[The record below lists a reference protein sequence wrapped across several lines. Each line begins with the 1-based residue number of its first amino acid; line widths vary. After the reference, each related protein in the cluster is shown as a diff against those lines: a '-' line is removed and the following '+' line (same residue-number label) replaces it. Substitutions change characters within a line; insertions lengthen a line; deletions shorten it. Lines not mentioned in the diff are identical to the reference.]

1 MARKSNYFND
11 HPCFG
16 IGDIERYS
24 KDKKTIADNNVMQV
38 LTKMQSAFKWKGLP
52 DTIPAKW
59 LEFQLDTNGWCFFT
73 KVKDEYYTF
82 TGGLGGE
89 PDAYYQPTICTI
101 ANPALNFSGELEIG
115 KDGVLISNDTYRRG
129 VIPVIGKY
137 AGLLAENTITI
148 RIADIMSRLTNIM
161 SAADDDTIESAK
173 EYLRQIE
180 EGNLGVI
187 EESPFLEDLK
197 VQAAATTGN
206 TRLTDLIEMEQYL
219 KASLYNEL
227 GLQANY
233 NMKRESINSSEAQ
246 LGDDVLQPMI
256 DNMLAMR
263 QNACE
268 EINKMYGL
276 EISVELDSAWKDNE
290 ETRGA
295 ELEAIEAEGEGNGN
309 SQQSDDDN
317 SVPGTGD
324 SNGTEEDK
332 DGQVVDGPDGN

>member
-1 MARKSNYFND
+1 MAKNNYFND

-16 IGDIERYS
+16 IGDIEKFS

-38 LTKMQSAFKWKGLP
+38 LTKMQSAFKWYGLP
-52 DTIPAKW
+52 ETIPQKW
-59 LEFQLDTNGWCFFT
+59 LEFQLDSNGWCFFT
-73 KVKDEYYTF
+73 KVNGDYYTF

-89 PDAYYQPTICTI
+89 PDVYYQPTICTVSS
-101 ANPALNFSGELEIG
+101 PALNFSAELKIGE
-115 KDGVLISNDTYRRG
+115 DGILISSDTYRRG
-129 VIPVIGKY
+129 IIPVIGKY
-137 AGLLAENTITI
+137 SGLLAENTITI

-180 EGNLGVI
+180 DGNLGVI

-197 VQAAATTGN
+197 VQAAANSGN

-246 LGDDVLQPMI
+246 LGDDVLQPLI
-256 DNMLAMR
+256 DNMLEMR

-276 EISVELDSAWKDNE
+276 NISVELASAWADNE
-290 ETRGA
+290 ETRAA
-295 ELEAIEAEGEGNGN
+295 EIDAIEAKGVNNGN
-309 SQQSDDDN
+309 PKQSDN
-317 SVPGTGD
+317 NESVPDTG
-324 SNGTEEDK
+324 SNRGAEKDK
-332 DGQVVDGPDGN
+332 GQQVAEGSDE